1 MTPLDPAET
10 TKKQNESPMA
20 PPYVDDDPNMEL
32 TEQGMRAAEN
42 ERRDEVTG
50 GYEAAATQSSESDE
64 ALDGISFT
72 LEPGELVRPL
82 PRALRR
88 LVSEPRASEPTS
100 AVSMRV
106 LGVDLGSRRIHLVFS
121 WSPSIPTRP
130 SVPC

>member
-64 ALDGISFT
+64 ALDGISY
-72 LEPGELVRPL
+72 PGGDAETGSPELSAMKEDRP
-82 PRALRR
+82 
-88 LVSEPRASEPTS
+88 ASE
-100 AVSMRV
+100 
-106 LGVDLGSRRIHLVFS
+106 
-121 WSPSIPTRP
+121 
-130 SVPC
+130 